1 MSVNESAERIEELIH
16 DVDDNNLNLKN
27 DIVQIEE
34 DLEKLEL
41 EKKKANPRSYRQV
54 PGDEL
59 HKLMEKWGKDH
70 LYEPEEIMEY
80 ADCLWISLEKYE
92 NQLKLEEKGF

>member
-41 EKKKANPRSYRQV
+41 EKKKANPRSHR
-54 PGDEL
+54 
-59 HKLMEKWGKDH
+59 
-70 LYEPEEIMEY
+70 
-80 ADCLWISLEKYE
+80 
-92 NQLKLEEKGF
+92 

>member
-1 MSVNESAERIEELIH
+1 MVLAEKRKKAMMNQFQLSVNESAERIEELIY

-41 EKKKANPRSYRQV
+41 EKKKANPRSHR
-54 PGDEL
+54 
-59 HKLMEKWGKDH
+59 
-70 LYEPEEIMEY
+70 
-80 ADCLWISLEKYE
+80 
-92 NQLKLEEKGF
+92 